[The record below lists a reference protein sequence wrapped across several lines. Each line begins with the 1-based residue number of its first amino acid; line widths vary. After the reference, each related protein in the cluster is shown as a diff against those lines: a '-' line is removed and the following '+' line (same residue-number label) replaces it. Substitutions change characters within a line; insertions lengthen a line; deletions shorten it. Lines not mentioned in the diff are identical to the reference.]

1 MPESPRDIL
10 RRIRGIK
17 STQQITKAM
26 EMVAAVKLTKVRNQ
40 AENSRAYVESMGLM
54 MRTLCTTA
62 GEIDNPLFEE
72 HEQNNILLIVVT
84 SDRGLC
90 GTFNTNVINALEAFR
105 QEHADKTVTSIC
117 IGRKGEDALK
127 RMGAEIEQAEDK
139 GEDAL
144 KRMGAE
150 IEQAE
155 DVPWGPEIQREV
167 ERINS
172 QVFEAFEARR
182 YDAVYLLYSQF
193 ENVLVYTPT
202 VVQHLP
208 IPRLSPE
215 EIEGMAKWSVD
226 FLLDPG
232 FEEVARQLVPQYLE
246 TQLQYALIES
256 LASEHAARM
265 VSMRNANDNAEEV
278 IGELNLSYN
287 KARQASITRE
297 LLDIIG
303 GVEALNG

>member
-72 HEQNNILLIVVT
+72 HEQNTILLIVVT

-90 GTFNTNVINALEAFR
+90 GTFNTNVINAVEAFR

-117 IGRKGEDALK
+117 IGR
-127 RMGAEIEQAEDK
+127 K

-215 EIEGMAKWSVD
+215 EIKSLAKWSVD

-246 TQLQYALIES
+246 TQLHYALVES

-278 IGELNLSYN
+278 IDELNLSYN

>member
-1 MPESPRDIL
+1 
-10 RRIRGIK
+10 
-17 STQQITKAM
+17 M

-72 HEQNNILLIVVT
+72 REQNNILLVVVT

-90 GTFNTNVINALEAFR
+90 GTFNTNVINAVQNFF
-105 QEHADKTVTSIC
+105 QEHADKNVTTIC
-117 IGRKGEDALK
+117 IGRKGEEA
-127 RMGAEIEQAEDK
+127 MN
-139 GEDAL
+139 
-144 KRMGAE
+144 RMGAE

-155 DVPWGPEIQREV
+155 DVPWGPEIHREV

-172 QVFEAFEARR
+172 RVFEAFEARR

-193 ENVLVYTPT
+193 ENVLVYKPT

-208 IPRLSPE
+208 IPRLSDE
-215 EIEGMAKWSVD
+215 EVKSMAKWSVD
-226 FLLDPG
+226 FLLDTG
-232 FEEVARQLVPQYLE
+232 FEDVARQLIPQYLE

-265 VSMRNANDNAEEV
+265 VAMRNANDNAEEV

-287 KARQASITRE
+287 KARQATITRD
-297 LLDIIG
+297 LIDIIG

>member
-1 MPESPRDIL
+1 
-10 RRIRGIK
+10 
-17 STQQITKAM
+17 M

-117 IGRKGEDALK
+117 IGR
-127 RMGAEIEQAEDK
+127 K

>member
-40 AENSRAYVESMGLM
+40 AENSRAYVESMGKM

-72 HEQNNILLIVVT
+72 REQKNILLIVVT

-90 GTFNTNVINALEAFR
+90 GTFNTNVINAVGAFR
-105 QEHADKTVTSIC
+105 QEHSDKTVTSIC
-117 IGRKGEDALK
+117 IGRKGEEALN
-127 RMGAEIEQAEDK
+127 RTGGA
-139 GEDAL
+139 
-144 KRMGAE
+144 

-167 ERINS
+167 ERINT

-193 ENVLVYTPT
+193 ENVLVYKPT

-208 IPRLSPE
+208 IPRLSEE
-215 EIEGMAKWSVD
+215 EIKDMAKWAVD

-232 FEEVARQLVPQYLE
+232 LEEVARQLVPQYLE

-278 IGELNLSYN
+278 IDELNLSYN
-287 KARQASITRE
+287 KARQASITRD
-297 LLDIIG
+297 LIDIIG

>member
-62 GEIDNPLFEE
+62 GEIDNLLFEE
-72 HEQNNILLIVVT
+72 HEQNTILLIVVT

-90 GTFNTNVINALEAFR
+90 GTFNTNVINAVEAFR
-105 QEHADKTVTSIC
+105 QEHTDKTVTSIC
-117 IGRKGEDALK
+117 IGR
-127 RMGAEIEQAEDK
+127 K

-278 IGELNLSYN
+278 IDELNLSYN

>member
-72 HEQNNILLIVVT
+72 HEQNTILLIVVT

-90 GTFNTNVINALEAFR
+90 GTFNTNVINAVEAFR

-117 IGRKGEDALK
+117 IGR
-127 RMGAEIEQAEDK
+127 K

>member
-40 AENSRAYVESMGLM
+40 AENSRAYVDSMGLM

-72 HEQNNILLIVVT
+72 REQNTILLIVVT

-90 GTFNTNVINALEAFR
+90 GTFNTNVINAVEDFR
-105 QEHADKTVTSIC
+105 QEHADKIVTSIC

-127 RMGAEIEQAEDK
+127 RMGAEV
-139 GEDAL
+139 
-144 KRMGAE
+144 
-150 IEQAE
+150 EQAE

-193 ENVLVYTPT
+193 ENVLVYKPT

-215 EIEGMAKWSVD
+215 EIEGLAKWTVD

-232 FEEVARQLVPQYLE
+232 FDEVARQLVPQYLE

-278 IGELNLSYN
+278 IDELNLSYN

>member
-62 GEIDNPLFEE
+62 GEIDNPLFQER
-72 HEQNNILLIVVT
+72 EQNNILLIVVT

-90 GTFNTNVINALEAFR
+90 GTFNTNVINAVEDFR
-105 QEHADKTVTSIC
+105 QEHAGQNVTSIC

-127 RMGAEIEQAEDK
+127 RIG
-139 GEDAL
+139 G
-144 KRMGAE
+144 E

-167 ERINS
+167 ERLNS

-232 FEEVARQLVPQYLE
+232 FEEVARQLIPQYLE

-287 KARQASITRE
+287 KARQASITRD
-297 LLDIIG
+297 LIDIIG

>member
-90 GTFNTNVINALEAFR
+90 GTFNTNVINAVEAFR

-127 RMGAEIEQAEDK
+127 RMGAEIEQAED
-139 GEDAL
+139 
-144 KRMGAE
+144 
-150 IEQAE
+150 
-155 DVPWGPEIQREV
+155 VPWGPEIQRQV

-215 EIEGMAKWSVD
+215 EIEGMTKWSVD

>member
-127 RMGAEIEQAEDK
+127 RMGAEIEQAED
-139 GEDAL
+139 
-144 KRMGAE
+144 
-150 IEQAE
+150 
-155 DVPWGPEIQREV
+155 VPWGPEIQREV

-193 ENVLVYTPT
+193 ENVLAYKPT

>member
-1 MPESPRDIL
+1 MPASPRDIL

-40 AENSRAYVESMGLM
+40 AENSRAYVDSVARM
-54 MRTLCTTA
+54 MRALCTTA
-62 GEIDNPLFEE
+62 GDIDNPLFEE
-72 HEQNNILLIVVT
+72 RELKNILLVAVT

-90 GTFNTNVINALEAFR
+90 GTFNTNVINAIEDFQ
-105 QEHADKTVTSIC
+105 QEHAGQHISTIC
-117 IGRKGEDALK
+117 IGRKGAEALK
-127 RMGAEIEQAEDK
+127 RADCEIEQAV
-139 GEDAL
+139 
-144 KRMGAE
+144 
-150 IEQAE
+150 
-155 DVPWGPEIQREV
+155 DVPWGAEIQREV

-172 QVFEAFEARR
+172 QVFEAYESRR
-182 YDAVYLLYSQF
+182 YDAVYLLYSRF
-193 ENVLVYTPT
+193 ENVLVYKPT

-215 EIEGMAKWSVD
+215 EIKGLAKWSVD

-232 FEEVARQLVPQYLE
+232 FEEVARELIPQYLE
-246 TQLQYALIES
+246 TQLHYALIES
-256 LASEHAARM
+256 LASEYAARM

-287 KARQASITRE
+287 KARQATITRD
-297 LLDIIG
+297 LIDIIG

>member
-54 MRTLCTTA
+54 MRTLRTTM
-62 GEIDNPLFEE
+62 GEIDNPLFEDR
-72 HEQNNILLIVVT
+72 EQNNILLIVVT

-90 GTFNTNVINALEAFR
+90 GTFNTNVINAVEEFR
-105 QEHADKTVTSIC
+105 QEHADKNVTSIC
-117 IGRKGEDALK
+117 IGRKGEEALI
-127 RMGAEIEQAEDK
+127 RMGGD
-139 GEDAL
+139 
-144 KRMGAE
+144 

-172 QVFEAFEARR
+172 QIFDAYETGR
-182 YDAVYLLYSQF
+182 YDAVYLLYSRF
-193 ENVLVYTPT
+193 ENVLVYKPT

-215 EIEGMAKWSVD
+215 EIESLAKWTVD

-232 FEEVARQLVPQYLE
+232 FEEVARKLIPQYLE

-287 KARQASITRE
+287 KARQASITRD
-297 LLDIIG
+297 LIDIIG

>member
-90 GTFNTNVINALEAFR
+90 GTFNTNVINAVEDFC

-117 IGRKGEDALK
+117 IGR
-127 RMGAEIEQAEDK
+127 K

-215 EIEGMAKWSVD
+215 EIAGMAKWSVD

>member
-17 STQQITKAM
+17 STQKITKAM

-117 IGRKGEDALK
+117 IGR
-127 RMGAEIEQAEDK
+127 K

>member
-17 STQQITKAM
+17 STQKITKAM

-40 AENSRAYVESMGLM
+40 AENSRAYVESMGIM

-62 GEIDNPLFEE
+62 GESDNPLFEE
-72 HEQNNILLIVVT
+72 REQNNILLIVVT

-90 GTFNTNVINALEAFR
+90 GTFNSNVINAVEAFR
-105 QEHADKTVTSIC
+105 QEHADKNVKSIC
-117 IGRKGEDALK
+117 IGRKGEEALI
-127 RMGAEIEQAEDK
+127 RMG
-139 GEDAL
+139 G
-144 KRMGAE
+144 E

-155 DVPWGPEIQREV
+155 DVPWGDEIQREV

-182 YDAVYLLYSQF
+182 FDAVYLLYSRF
-193 ENVLVYTPT
+193 ENVLIYKPT

-215 EIEGMAKWSVD
+215 EIKGLAKWSVD

-232 FEEVARQLVPQYLE
+232 FEEVARQLIPQYLE

>member
-26 EMVAAVKLTKVRNQ
+26 EMVAAVKLTKVRNE
-40 AENSRAYVESMGLM
+40 AENSRPYVESMGKM

-62 GEIDNPLFEE
+62 GEIDHPIFEE
-72 HEQNNILLIVVT
+72 REQNNILLIVVT

-90 GTFNTNVINALEAFR
+90 GTFNTNVINAVEDFR
-105 QEHADKTVTSIC
+105 REHAGRNVTAIC
-117 IGRKGEDALK
+117 IGRKGEEALR
-127 RMGAEIEQAEDK
+127 RMEAD
-139 GEDAL
+139 
-144 KRMGAE
+144 

-155 DVPWGPEIQREV
+155 DVPWGPEIQKEV
-167 ERINS
+167 ERINV
-172 QVFEAFEARR
+172 QVFEAYESGR

-193 ENVLVYTPT
+193 ENVLVYKPT

-208 IPRLSPE
+208 IPRLSDE
-215 EIEGMAKWSVD
+215 EIKDIAKWSVD

-232 FEEVARQLVPQYLE
+232 FEEVARQLIPQYLE
-246 TQLQYALIES
+246 TQLHYALIES
-256 LASEHAARM
+256 LASEYAARM

-278 IGELNLSYN
+278 ITELNLSYN
-287 KARQASITRE
+287 KARQASITRD
-297 LLDIIG
+297 LIDIIG

>member
-1 MPESPRDIL
+1 
-10 RRIRGIK
+10 
-17 STQQITKAM
+17 
-26 EMVAAVKLTKVRNQ
+26 
-40 AENSRAYVESMGLM
+40 

-72 HEQNNILLIVVT
+72 REQNNILLVVVT

-90 GTFNTNVINALEAFR
+90 GTFNANVINAVEEFM
-105 QEHADKTVTSIC
+105 QEHADKNVVSIC
-117 IGRKGEDALK
+117 IGRKGEEALN
-127 RMGAEIEQAEDK
+127 RMDGV
-139 GEDAL
+139 
-144 KRMGAE
+144 

-155 DVPWGPEIQREV
+155 DVPWGPEIHREV

-172 QVFEAFEARR
+172 RVFEAFEARR

-193 ENVLVYTPT
+193 ENVLVYKPT

-208 IPRLSPE
+208 IPRLSDE
-215 EIEGMAKWSVD
+215 EVKSMAKWSVD
-226 FLLDPG
+226 FLLDTG
-232 FEEVARQLVPQYLE
+232 FEDVARQLIPQYLE

-287 KARQASITRE
+287 KARQASITRD
-297 LLDIIG
+297 LIDIIG

>member
-1 MPESPRDIL
+1 
-10 RRIRGIK
+10 
-17 STQQITKAM
+17 
-26 EMVAAVKLTKVRNQ
+26 
-40 AENSRAYVESMGLM
+40 MGLM

-62 GEIDNPLFEE
+62 GDIDNPLFEE
-72 HEQNNILLIVVT
+72 REQNNILLIVVT

-117 IGRKGEDALK
+117 IGR
-127 RMGAEIEQAEDK
+127 K

>member
-90 GTFNTNVINALEAFR
+90 GTFNTNVINAVEAFR

-127 RMGAEIEQAEDK
+127 RMGAEIEQAED
-139 GEDAL
+139 
-144 KRMGAE
+144 
-150 IEQAE
+150 
-155 DVPWGPEIQREV
+155 VPWGPEIQRQV